1 MDIGDMFFQH
11 WQEILFG
18 LIFVWLVVLSLAVR
32 KGNVLS
38 RRDHQ
43 LLKDELGKD
52 SQALKDSVTALE
64 RSCQEELS
72 GLMKYGDGLE
82 ERIAVLE
89 DRDLESTAEYSGLLS
104 EVTAIVQR
112 GGDSSKHAFYLRVA
126 DEIVKIQNN
135 LNHMGPEVKGYKQ
148 LLKCNER
155 LKDAMHADGYEFV
168 DLLDRPYVG
177 GMKHLIFLGGR
188 EPPRGIGML
197 SHEMEDIQRMPG
209 SPLPLLPRLGLP
221 SERLHQRQV
230 VVVGA
235 GVVFAVRHG
244 RHLVGIHIRAQ
255 REVVHGHIGLHGPL
269 VVPHRDEEACPL
281 ENDGEGRFL

>member
-177 GMKHLIFLGGR
+177 GMKVTATFIQDDTL
-188 EPPRGIGML
+188 EPGTQIIRKVSTPQVNYNG
-197 SHEMEDIQRMPG
+197 Q
-209 SPLPLLPRLGLP
+209 LLQMA
-221 SERLHQRQV
+221 SV
-230 VVVGA
+230 VV
-235 GVVFAVRHG
+235 
-244 RHLVGIHIRAQ
+244 AQ
-255 REVVHGHIGLHGPL
+255 NTET
-269 VVPHRDEEACPL
+269 DTE
-281 ENDGEGRFL
+281 